1 MMGDGESAEGS
12 VWEACAFAG
21 HYKLNNLC
29 AIFDINR
36 LGQSD
41 PTALEHDMAAYQ
53 KRLDSFG

>member
-21 HYKLNNLC
+21 HYHLENLV
-29 AIFDINR
+29 AIFDVNR

-41 PTALEHDMAAYQ
+41 PAALQHDTEAYR
-53 KRLDSFG
+53 KRLLSFG